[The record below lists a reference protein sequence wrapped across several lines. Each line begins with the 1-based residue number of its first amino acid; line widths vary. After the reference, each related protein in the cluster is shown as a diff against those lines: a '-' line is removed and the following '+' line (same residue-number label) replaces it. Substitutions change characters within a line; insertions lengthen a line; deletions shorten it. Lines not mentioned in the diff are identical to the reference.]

1 MVSPGPVFGIEGGF
15 DSFVRIP
22 FTRPEDELRDAV
34 DRLATAWVAV
44 SSGPTT
50 RSDEGRSRVMVA

>member
-1 MVSPGPVFGIEGGF
+1 MSPGPVFGIDGGF

-34 DRLATAWVAV
+34 DRLAAAWVAV
-44 SSGPTT
+44 SSGPTRTDET
-50 RSDEGRSRVMVA
+50 RARVMVA

>member
-1 MVSPGPVFGIEGGF
+1 MIVSPGPVFGIDGGF
-15 DSFVRIP
+15 DTFVRIP

-34 DRLATAWVAV
+34 DRLASAWVAV
-44 SSGPTT
+44 SSGPT